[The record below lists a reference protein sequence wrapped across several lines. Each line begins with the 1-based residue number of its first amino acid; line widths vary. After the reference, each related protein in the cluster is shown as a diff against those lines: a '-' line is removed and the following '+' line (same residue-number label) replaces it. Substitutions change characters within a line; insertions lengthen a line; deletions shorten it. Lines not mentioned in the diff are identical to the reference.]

1 MRDLSLPDAWERS
14 FDQWLEPFLTA
25 FGHKVRRKWAPVYVR
40 GLLMPGERKS
50 VEPLAARVAPDDVEQ
65 LHHFVATSRWDT
77 DAIEEVL
84 LDKADALLGGA
95 DAHLIVDDTALPKKG
110 EHSVGVAHQ
119 YCGQLGKQANC
130 QSLVSITLARDEVP
144 IPIAL
149 RLFLPQAWSEDR
161 ARCRRAGVPDEIAHK
176 PKWQIAL
183 DEIRRIRNAGVRFAD
198 VLADAGY
205 GTCAQFR
212 HALSAM
218 QITWAVGISPE
229 QLVYPTTVRLRFPR
243 ASTGRPRK
251 HGVPSAARRSV
262 REAIKALGEEGFRT
276 IRWRRGTKGWLS
288 ADFAAVRVRV
298 ADGPDA
304 GHHVHLPG
312 EEAWLVCERRR
323 NGDVKFHL
331 TNHPD
336 TAPLKTLATAIK
348 ARWSCEQAH
357 QQLKEE
363 LGLDH
368 FEGRSWH
375 GLHHHAVLTM
385 IAFAFLQTTRVRQ
398 NKA

>member
-1 MRDLSLPDAWERS
+1 MHDPSLPDAWERR
-14 FDQWLEPFLTA
+14 FDQWLEPFLAA
-25 FGHKVRRKWAPVYVR
+25 FGHKVRRRWAPIYVR

-65 LHHFVATSRWDT
+65 LHHFVATSRWET
-77 DAIEEVL
+77 EAIEQVL
-84 LDKADALLGGA
+84 LDKADAVLGGP
-95 DAHLIVDDTALPKKG
+95 DAHIIIDDTALPKKG
-110 EHSVGVAHQ
+110 QHSVGVAHQ

-130 QSLVSITLARDEVP
+130 QSLVSVTLARDEVP

-161 ARCRRAGVPDEIAHK
+161 ARCRRAGVPDETVHK

-183 DEIRRIRNAGVRFAD
+183 DEVRRIRSAGVRFKD

-205 GTCAQFR
+205 GACAQFR
-212 HALSAM
+212 QELSAM

-229 QLVYPTTVRLRFPR
+229 QLVYPLNVRLRFPK

-251 HGVPSAARRSV
+251 HGVPTASRRSV
-262 REAIKALGEEGFRT
+262 REAIEVLGEEAFRT
-276 IRWRRGTKGWLS
+276 VRWRRGTKGWLS

-336 TAPLKTLATAIK
+336 TARLKTLAASIK

-385 IAFAFLQTTRVRQ
+385 IAFAFLQTMRVSQ